1 MNREICAYLL
11 LIALFLGSLYNI
23 HVMDT
28 KIGSLRTQAEKA
40 YESTLNGDF
49 EKADRQLRAAADRWL
64 HMDEYTHIFIRH
76 TEIDSATDAFSIC
89 CRTLRQRT
97 QKAPREA
104 IASLTLI

>member
-49 EKADRQLRAAADRWL
+49 EKAHR
-64 HMDEYTHIFIRH
+64 
-76 TEIDSATDAFSIC
+76 
-89 CRTLRQRT
+89 
-97 QKAPREA
+97 
-104 IASLTLI
+104 